1 MLFGGSHHDPG
12 CPASSIYNNPKNFG
26 PRLGF
31 AYSKDGN
38 TSLRGGAGYYYEAP
52 NSVAFEDVVGIPP
65 FAPIINVGT
74 SGCTPANPCNP
85 PVPFVT
91 LADPYGSS
99 QTGNPFPGQFGPLN
113 PGPNA
118 TFPTSGISFSQ
129 IFDRHFR
136 LPMVLAWNLTME
148 HGFKQDWML
157 RIAYVGNNGHHL
169 SGTGDQENGLLELNP
184 NIRRESRLIRITDA
198 LLPSTPE
205 STATTT
211 LLR

>member
-1 MLFGGSHHDPG
+1 MGVRKPG
-12 CPASSIYNNPKNFG
+12 THFPVSLVLSI
-26 PRLGF
+26 
-31 AYSKDGN
+31 
-38 TSLRGGAGYYYEAP
+38 
-52 NSVAFEDVVGIPP
+52 
-65 FAPIINVGT
+65 
-74 SGCTPANPCNP
+74 
-85 PVPFVT
+85 
-91 LADPYGSS
+91 
-99 QTGNPFPGQFGPLN
+99 

-184 NIRRESRLIRITDA
+184 NIQGNAHPSIRITEA
-198 LLPSTPE
+198 SLPSIPE
-205 STATTT
+205 WTATTT